1 MKELEFPRIGERC
14 YYDTLPNGLPV
25 YVLPKPGFSKSF
37 AFFAVHYGGNDTH
50 FRVGER
56 WHQTPAGVAHYLE
69 HKMFDMPEGNAL
81 QVMSE
86 RGASVNAFTGAD
98 MTGYYFSCT
107 DLVYE
112 NLRDLLR
119 FVTTPYF
126 TEESVAKEQGII
138 GQEIRMIEDD
148 PDWQI
153 YHHLMQALY
162 TGHPIRNG
170 VAGSVESIAAITPE
184 ILESCHKTFYQA
196 SNMVL
201 CVAGSVDPR
210 EVFRIA
216 AAIVPADEKRT
227 IWRDHGEAETL
238 ESAEQE
244 TIMEMEVSAPNFLLG
259 FKTEPDSSLRSK
271 LVGELAAELLAGESS
286 PLYAKLY
293 QAGLINKTF
302 GLDFESNGETAHF
315 VFGGESS
322 NPAAVTE
329 AILNEGVRI
338 AWNGL
343 DEAAFRRARRAEY
356 GARVRALNSFDH
368 LCIQIAK
375 GHFAGYQYLDFAA
388 LYDQITRQEVE
399 ELLRESITGTRS
411 ALSIVNPKGV

>member
-1 MKELEFPRIGERC
+1 MKKLEFPRIGERC

-162 TGHPIRNG
+162 TDHPIRNG
-170 VAGSVESIAAITPE
+170 VAGSVESIG
-184 ILESCHKTFYQA
+184 
-196 SNMVL
+196 N
-201 CVAGSVDPR
+201 
-210 EVFRIA
+210 
-216 AAIVPADEKRT
+216 
-227 IWRDHGEAETL
+227 
-238 ESAEQE
+238 
-244 TIMEMEVSAPNFLLG
+244 
-259 FKTEPDSSLRSK
+259 
-271 LVGELAAELLAGESS
+271 
-286 PLYAKLY
+286 
-293 QAGLINKTF
+293 
-302 GLDFESNGETAHF
+302 
-315 VFGGESS
+315 
-322 NPAAVTE
+322 
-329 AILNEGVRI
+329 
-338 AWNGL
+338 
-343 DEAAFRRARRAEY
+343 
-356 GARVRALNSFDH
+356 
-368 LCIQIAK
+368 
-375 GHFAGYQYLDFAA
+375 
-388 LYDQITRQEVE
+388 
-399 ELLRESITGTRS
+399 
-411 ALSIVNPKGV
+411 